1 MIRVEVFSYGQ
12 NIQIVTTCLALLAL
26 KMVHNLIMV
35 LQLIFMFKTLN
46 KFQFLWLNIVS
57 RGSNHT
63 LGSF

>member
-46 KFQFLWLNIVS
+46 KFQVLWLNIVS